1 MGWYKSSCKILKIA
15 KVMINKK
22 ILSFL
27 TIFISFIL
35 VSSCQSEI
43 DEIPSKERDERLDHI
58 AVWSANWK
66 ESAKFLEEFI
76 GWDLHPIIFGA
87 AGESVGDMELVFIN
101 GNGLWVELVQPTSEG
116 PGMELLDILG
126 DGAIVELDFQSENY
140 QKSLDAAIGN
150 GLQMLGMDGLP
161 LKDRGRII
169 DGIIDPN
176 ADGPLPD
183 EYIAYFPYEL
193 TGGTAVEIYE
203 RNDGDLES
211 ILAQRDRMW
220 EIDKLNQPINQNQ
233 PKTRYLTIL
242 VEDIETVRNFYKDN
256 ILLSEV
262 GSIVDWNGHK
272 LLVID
277 AKGVY
282 EETINIRLVQ
292 PVANDQVMNVF
303 KQKGSGHVMEIGIE
317 VPSLDIFEQRI
328 SLISKDVKMVDLS
341 GKDHDA
347 DNPWTADDLMKENY
361 FYIPSDLSYGMSLKI
376 FQKR

>member
-1 MGWYKSSCKILKIA
+1 
-15 KVMINKK
+15 MINKK
-22 ILSFL
+22 KLSIFAV
-27 TIFISFIL
+27 FISFIL

-43 DEIPSKERDERLDHI
+43 DKIANKERDERLDHI
-58 AVWSANWK
+58 AVWSANWQD
-66 ESAKFLEEFI
+66 SARFLEEYI

-101 GNGLWVELVQPTSEG
+101 GNGLWIELVQPTSEG

-176 ADGPLPD
+176 SDGPLPD

-203 RNDGDLES
+203 RSDGDLES
-211 ILAQRDRMW
+211 ILDQRDRMW
-220 EIDKLNQPINQNQ
+220 SWSKLNQPINQNQ

-242 VEDIETVRNFYKDN
+242 VDDIDKVRSFYKDH
-256 ILLSEV
+256 ILLNDI
-262 GSIVDWNGHK
+262 GDIVEWNGHK
-272 LLVID
+272 LSMIN

-282 EETINIRLVQ
+282 DEKIYLRIVE
-292 PVANDQVMNVF
+292 PVADDRVMNIF
-303 KQKGSGHVMEIGIE
+303 KQKGSGHILEIGVE
-317 VPSLDIFEQRI
+317 VPSITDFTKRI
-328 SLISKDVKMVDLS
+328 NSFSEDVKMVDLS
-341 GKDHDA
+341 GVHHDA
-347 DNPWTADDLMKENY
+347 ESPFTIDLTMNENY
-361 FYIPSDLSYGMSLKI
+361 FYIPPDLSYGISLKI
-376 FQKR
+376 FEKR

>member
-1 MGWYKSSCKILKIA
+1 
-15 KVMINKK
+15 MINKK
-22 ILSFL
+22 IFSAL
-27 TIFISFIL
+27 TIFILLTLI
-35 VSSCQSEI
+35 SSCQSEI
-43 DEIPSKERDERLDHI
+43 NEIASKERGERLDHI

-66 ESAKFLEEFI
+66 ESAKFLEEYI

-176 ADGPLPD
+176 SDGPLPD

-272 LLVID
+272 LSVID

>member
-1 MGWYKSSCKILKIA
+1 
-15 KVMINKK
+15 
-22 ILSFL
+22 
-27 TIFISFIL
+27 
-35 VSSCQSEI
+35 
-43 DEIPSKERDERLDHI
+43 
-58 AVWSANWK
+58 
-66 ESAKFLEEFI
+66 
-76 GWDLHPIIFGA
+76 
-87 AGESVGDMELVFIN
+87 
-101 GNGLWVELVQPTSEG
+101 
-116 PGMELLDILG
+116 
-126 DGAIVELDFQSENY
+126 
-140 QKSLDAAIGN
+140 
-150 GLQMLGMDGLP
+150 MLGMDGLP

-169 DGIIDPN
+169 DGIIDPT

-272 LLVID
+272 LSVID